1 MLSFVLYIFD
11 YANISCANVA
21 VKMSKYCKRWNVPV
35 PVHLDKLLVEYIDK
49 DSYKT
54 KSEFIR
60 AAVRDKLEQEHQ
72 KLEDQP

>member
-1 MLSFVLYIFD
+1 MVS
-11 YANISCANVA
+11 
-21 VKMSKYCKRWNVPV
+21 KMGKYTKRWNVPV

-60 AAVRDKLEQEHQ
+60 AAVRDRLEQENQ
-72 KLEDQP
+72 KLEDKP